1 MAAAHIFGWLS
12 RQVYTEMKNL
22 FPYKCF
28 STIPFPEIWLASITP
43 AIHPSLGSW
52 QKMCV
57 CALFWANYTQRWPSM
72 AINQRFIER
81 YQKGWK
87 KSAISPSK
95 PDVLSDLFN
104 KTGVEVI
111 DKREHFL
118 INERKVNNRIKNQ
131 VEQRTKSSFGR
142 DLSSLIFIFR

>member
-1 MAAAHIFGWLS
+1 MAAAHIFGRLS

-57 CALFWANYTQRWPSM
+57 CVRAILGQLHATV
-72 AINQRFIER
+72 AINGDKSTIYRALPER
-81 YQKGWK
+81 MEE
-87 KSAISPSK
+87 ICNFT
-95 PDVLSDLFN
+95 V
-104 KTGVEVI
+104 KTRCAE
-111 DKREHFL
+111 
-118 INERKVNNRIKNQ
+118 
-131 VEQRTKSSFGR
+131 
-142 DLSSLIFIFR
+142 